1 MDLCE
6 APASTDLVQWPTV
19 VESFELV
26 ENHHGNDIFTVSLS
40 DLAAV
45 LATRWADEELTLP

>member
-45 LATRWADEELTLP
+45 LATGWADEELTLP